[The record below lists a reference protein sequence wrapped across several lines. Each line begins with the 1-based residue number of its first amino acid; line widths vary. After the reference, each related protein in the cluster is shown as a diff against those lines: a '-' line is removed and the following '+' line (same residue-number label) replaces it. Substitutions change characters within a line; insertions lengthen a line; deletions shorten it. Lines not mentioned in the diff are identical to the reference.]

1 MKKELIIRVKLFL
14 GILLLLC
21 VESIYAQNLT
31 IFGEI
36 RPRAEYR
43 DGYGLPITTDDE
55 GGFFVQQRT
64 RFGATFSHSLIKMQV
79 TLQDARVW
87 GEGAHNADN
96 PSIGVYEAWGEILM
110 LPGLTA
116 KIGRQPLKYDNRKL
130 FSPANWSNTGNAFDI
145 MMLKYNRNNDFMF
158 DIGFSYSNNSV
169 ISKETYYEPTMKYR
183 FMELLW
189 LSKKL
194 SKDLT
199 VTAIGVALS
208 KQDTISTLGKANYK
222 KHKHYNQFTIGG
234 TINYEPTSFGLKL
247 FLEGYYQR
255 GKTIY
260 KGAFD
265 KLKSYYLVANAS
277 YHFTPVFSIAAGYE
291 YISGDKNPNN
301 GIQRGFIHLFRGNH
315 DFNGS
320 MDYWNSTGN
329 RGLQDLYGGV
339 LFNFN
344 KKRTDIECN
353 YHYFKT
359 AVQVANLDGKNLGSE
374 VDLKVKHKAYTW
386 MTLEA
391 GYSLYFSNNNLKIV
405 KGLEGKSLRTP
416 QWAYISMSIK
426 PSVALQIL
434 AKK

>member
-1 MKKELIIRVKLFL
+1 MRKKLLVTARLFSIL
-14 GILLLLC
+14 VLLLSYG
-21 VESIYAQNLT
+21 VAEAQNLSV
-31 IFGEI
+31 FGEI

-43 DGYGLPITTDDE
+43 DGYGLPITTDNE

-64 RFGATFSHSLIKMQV
+64 RFGATFSNSLIKMQV
-79 TLQDARVW
+79 TLQDSRTW
-87 GEGAHNADN
+87 GEAAHNADN
-96 PSIGVYEAWGEILM
+96 PSVGLYEAWGEILVY
-110 LPGLTA
+110 PGLTA

-145 MMLKYNRNNDFMF
+145 MMLKYNKDNDLII
-158 DIGFSYSNNSV
+158 DAGFSYSNNSG
-169 ISKETYYEPTMKYR
+169 ISKETYYDPTMKYR

-189 LSKKL
+189 ISKKL
-194 SKDLT
+194 SEDLT
-199 VTAIGVALS
+199 ISAIGVALS
-208 KQDTISTLGKANYK
+208 KQDTISSKGKANYK
-222 KHKHYNQFTIGG
+222 KHKHYTQFTVGG
-234 TINYEPTSFGLKL
+234 TLNYEPSTIPLKL

-260 KGAFD
+260 KGNFD
-265 KLKSYYLVANAS
+265 KLKSFYLVANGS
-277 YHFTPVFSIAAGYE
+277 YRISSIVSIAGGYE
-291 YISGDKNPNN
+291 YISGDKNPGN

-320 MDYWNSTGN
+320 MDYWNATGN
-329 RGLQDLYGGV
+329 RGLQDLYGGI
-339 LFNFN
+339 LLDFN
-344 KKRTDIECN
+344 KKKTHIECN

-359 AVQVANLDGKNLGSE
+359 AVQVVNLNGKKLGSE
-374 VDLKVKHKAYTW
+374 IDLKATHKAYLW

-416 QWAYISMSIK
+416 QWAYVSMSIK

-434 AKK
+434 TKK